1 MVSFSRPV
9 KIIRL
14 ISSETVEEIILKRS
28 EAKLSLTQTVIE
40 GGQLSGGV
48 ATESN
53 IQLADIIKFGLD
65 KIMNLSETERYIVLS
80 LFV

>member
-65 KIMNLSETERYIVLS
+65 KIMNLSEIERYIVLS